1 VSTRLD
7 LDKVIARFPEHGALI
22 RRLVL
27 QDKTFRELCE
37 DYFAACSSQAW
48 FQSAGEPRPEVEEYA
63 LLIQQL
69 EGEIADRLHGRL
81 RGGGQ
86 DVDIS

>member
-1 VSTRLD
+1 MSTRLD
-7 LDKVIARFPEHGALI
+7 LDKVIERFPEHGALI

-27 QDKTFRELCE
+27 QDITFRELCE
-37 DYFAACSSQAW
+37 DYFAACSSHAW

-69 EGEIADRLHGRL
+69 EGEIADTLHGRL

>member
-1 VSTRLD
+1 MLSPVATRLYM
-7 LDKVIARFPEHGALI
+7 DKVIERFPEYGALI

-27 QDKTFRELCE
+27 HDQLFRELCE

-48 FQSAGEPRPEVEEYA
+48 FQSAKEPRPEVEEYA

-69 EGEIADRLHGRL
+69 EGEIADWLHGRL
-81 RGGGQ
+81 R
-86 DVDIS
+86 